1 MIKPKAGL
9 IRRAVRRWVG
19 VQVSAA
25 SESRQVDSLRSESN
39 QNGAGQAK
47 SAILHMVIK
56 SDGKLPFEPNLQ
68 SLEPNLFANQML
80 TAQELAAYL
89 RVNRS
94 TVYRL
99 LKKGELPGFRIG
111 SEWRF
116 RIDEVNLW
124 FKERHPGGQQL

>member
-1 MIKPKAGL
+1 M
-9 IRRAVRRWVG
+9 R
-19 VQVSAA
+19 
-25 SESRQVDSLRSESN
+25 E
-39 QNGAGQAK
+39 
-47 SAILHMVIK
+47 MVKK
-56 SDGKLPFEPNLQ
+56 SDEKLEYPASTGVESGL
-68 SLEPNLFANQML
+68 LANKML

-116 RIDEVNLW
+116 RIDEVNRW
-124 FKERHPGGQQL
+124 FKERNQGGN

>member
-1 MIKPKAGL
+1 M
-9 IRRAVRRWVG
+9 VRKLDEKSSLDPNP
-19 VQVSAA
+19 QPLEA
-25 SESRQVDSLRSESN
+25 SL
-39 QNGAGQAK
+39 
-47 SAILHMVIK
+47 L
-56 SDGKLPFEPNLQ
+56 
-68 SLEPNLFANQML
+68 ANRML

-116 RIDEVNLW
+116 RIEDVNRW
-124 FKERHPGGQQL
+124 FRERNPGVR

>member
-1 MIKPKAGL
+1 
-9 IRRAVRRWVG
+9 
-19 VQVSAA
+19 
-25 SESRQVDSLRSESN
+25 
-39 QNGAGQAK
+39 
-47 SAILHMVIK
+47 MVTK
-56 SDGKLPFEPNLQ
+56 SDGKPRSVPNPLSSEPK
-68 SLEPNLFANQML
+68 LFANRML

-116 RIDEVNLW
+116 RIDEVNRW
-124 FKERHPGGQQL
+124 FSERLRGRVD

>member
-1 MIKPKAGL
+1 M
-9 IRRAVRRWVG
+9 VRKM
-19 VQVSAA
+19 
-25 SESRQVDSLRSESN
+25 D
-39 QNGAGQAK
+39 
-47 SAILHMVIK
+47 
-56 SDGKLPFEPNLQ
+56 DKLP
-68 SLEPNLFANQML
+68 LEPNPQSLDTTLMTNRML

-116 RIDEVNLW
+116 RIDEVNRW
-124 FKERHPGGQQL
+124 FRERNSGGQ

>member
-1 MIKPKAGL
+1 M
-9 IRRAVRRWVG
+9 VRKL
-19 VQVSAA
+19 
-25 SESRQVDSLRSESN
+25 D
-39 QNGAGQAK
+39 
-47 SAILHMVIK
+47 
-56 SDGKLPFEPNLQ
+56 DKLPFELNPQPPESNL
-68 SLEPNLFANQML
+68 LANRML

-116 RIDEVNLW
+116 RIDEVNRW
-124 FKERHPGGQQL
+124 FRERNPGGQ